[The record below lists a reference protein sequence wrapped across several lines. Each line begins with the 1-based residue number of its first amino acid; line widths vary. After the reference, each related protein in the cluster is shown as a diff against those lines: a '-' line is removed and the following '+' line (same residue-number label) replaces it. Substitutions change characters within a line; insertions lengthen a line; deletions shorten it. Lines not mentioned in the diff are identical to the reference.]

1 MTSGEGTRP
10 ENDTYEEGIEA
21 GEADEQL
28 VEGLPEG
35 WPAQDGDGGAVAHQA
50 ADAHHHRQDPLAD
63 GAPQLRLDRHGHAHL
78 WIEKVGLQSFVMR
91 GLAFVGSRP

>member
-1 MTSGEGTRP
+1 M
-10 ENDTYEEGIEA
+10 
-21 GEADEQL
+21 
-28 VEGLPEG
+28 EGLPEG

-78 WIEKVGLQSFVMR
+78 WIEKVGLQSVVMR
-91 GLAFVGSRP
+91 GLVLFPKNLNFCWLSPIELL